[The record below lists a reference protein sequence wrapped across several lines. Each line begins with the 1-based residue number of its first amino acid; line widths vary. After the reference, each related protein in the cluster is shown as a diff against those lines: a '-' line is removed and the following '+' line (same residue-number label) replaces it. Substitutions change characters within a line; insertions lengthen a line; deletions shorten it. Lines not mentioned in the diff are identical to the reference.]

1 MTSFLNQNNKKDV
14 VKKRNTSPSKK
25 AISAANDLGMDLGKG
40 WNPYSREVRI
50 HIYVKDMKEMV
61 KFYNKFLEFPVVHYW
76 RDQGSDGTMLDIGGN
91 IIELYNKNG
100 TYHKYNKN
108 FYGNVSLSLR
118 VKSVHKLYDK
128 FSKKNI
134 KIGEL
139 EDNSWGD
146 ASFELTDIE
155 GNRIVFFSPTI
166 DKTKYYSLNNTI
178 N

>member
-1 MTSFLNQNNKKDV
+1 MPFLNSKQNKKKPN
-14 VKKRNTSPSKK
+14 KKINTSPSKK
-25 AISAANDLGMDLGKG
+25 AIDVAKDLDMDLGKG
-40 WNPYSREVRI
+40 WNAYSREVRI

-61 KFYNKFLEFPVVHYW
+61 RFYNKFLEFPVVHYW
-76 RDQGSDGTMLDIGGN
+76 RGQGSEGTMIDIGGN

-108 FYGNVSLSLR
+108 FYGNISISLR
-118 VKSVHKLYDK
+118 VDSVHKLYDK

-146 ASFELTDIE
+146 ASFELVDIE
-155 GNRIVFFSPTI
+155 GNRIIFFSPTI
-166 DKTKYYSLNNTI
+166 DKEKYYSLNNTI
-178 N
+178 K